1 MEPYKA
7 HTKYKIRFNLSAS
20 FGRILATTKAPG
32 KADKSLS
39 GGMQYVA

>member
-1 MEPYKA
+1 MESYKA

-20 FGRILATTKAPG
+20 FGRILAAAKSPR